1 MADRLLVTV
10 KAFFVFDFSPYSS
23 IYSSPF
29 PMPDYCTDE
38 HDYRTTK
45 KTAAAI
51 PAVIIFNL
59 KYYADDIIN
68 SILFEDRTF

>member
-1 MADRLLVTV
+1 MVDRLLVTV

-23 IYSSPF
+23 IYSSPH

-45 KTAAAI
+45 KTAVI

-59 KYYADDIIN
+59 KYYANVIN
-68 SILFEDRTF
+68 SILFENRTF